1 MKKMM
6 TTSYN
11 YGNKETEY
19 LFCVKGRPFPCLVS
33 PHLPTPTST
42 LIDFDLVHKLGLKM
56 VDLQCKKF
64 SYAGHKMRILGKLST
79 NVQFIIDGTSVGQ
92 FQVKAMVVKDLEK
105 NLDTECVASAK
116 MAAQLRGE
124 DDICTSS
131 GALSQ
136 DCSPAATP
144 AVQTPPRSP
153 GSRPTSPT
161 PSSSK
166 TPSPTRSPSPTKSP
180 PRSPP
185 GFPTKPQYPPPN
197 LNLNHS
203 ARNCEM
209 MEKRFQGADRRRNKF
224 GLIDHKAQLQ
234 HLREIDPN
242 GHTTTTTNN
251 QGIMTNYIMSNN
263 LIFGVGHGRIG
274 CKYEVCQDQDPPDN
288 CGFNDAYTLPTE
300 FEPCGERCQGGW
312 CKCLVNYRLKPAI
325 F

>member
-1 MKKMM
+1 M
-6 TTSYN
+6 TTSYS

-64 SYAGHKMRILGKLST
+64 SYAGHKLRILGKLST

-131 GALSQ
+131 GAPSQ
-136 DCSPAATP
+136 NCSPATTP
-144 AVQTPPRSP
+144 AVQTPRRRP
-153 GSRPTSPT
+153 GSSPT
-161 PSSSK
+161 PS
-166 TPSPTRSPSPTKSP
+166 TPSSAKSPTPTTTSSP

-185 GFPTKPQYPPPN
+185 GFPTSPQYPRPD
-197 LNLNHS
+197 LTFNHHG
-203 ARNCEM
+203 RNCELIG
-209 MEKRFQGADRRRNKF
+209 ERFQAADLRRNKF
-224 GLIDHKAQLQ
+224 NMVDSRAQLQ
-234 HLREIDPN
+234 HLREIDPR
-242 GHTTTTTNN
+242 GHATTD
-251 QGIMTNYIMSNN
+251 QGITRYVMSNN
-263 LIFGVGHGRIG
+263 LCFEVGHGRLG
-274 CKYEVCQDQDPPDN
+274 CKYEVCYGQDPPDN
-288 CGFNDAYTLPTE
+288 CGFNDAYTLPVD
-300 FEPCGERCQGGW
+300 FKPCGERCQGGW
-312 CKCLVNYRLKPAI
+312 CKCLIEYRFKHAR